1 MADKK
6 VYIIEDTFQSTA
18 FRTDLVFFFVC
29 AIDTIKQFFDY
40 DTVTCRNGKHKNN
53 ELRFG
58 YVSNCLGLQAVTEAL
73 CYV

>member
-1 MADKK
+1 
-6 VYIIEDTFQSTA
+6 
-18 FRTDLVFFFVC
+18 VC

-53 ELRFG
+53 NTEVELRFG